1 MTTKE
6 IKASELKKGD
16 YFIFNHTRDVKEIIA
31 ITKHSNSKLDKNVK
45 VTFSDGSFYNLANF
59 EYVLIIDT
67 EIEHGF
73 DFDDIV
79 GFAMTLDSQL
89 LNVIIGYYENNILD
103 KFCSF
108 SDNEIM
114 DEDEKGYPKYIG
126 LLYYIV
132 SKFDILLLRAGQK
145 EFIKTLIRYY
155 NDSTT
160 TLKQQLDL
168 ELPKFALK
176 IVKIEQEL
184 NG

>member
-16 YFIFNHTRDVKEIIA
+16 YFIFNHTRDVKEVIA
-31 ITKHSNSKLDKNVK
+31 ISKHSNSKLDKNLK
-45 VTFSDGSFYNLANF
+45 VTFSDGTFLNLVAF

-79 GFAMTLDSQL
+79 SFAMTLDSQL

-132 SKFDILLLRAGQK
+132 SKFDIVFLRAGQK
-145 EFIKTLIRYY
+145 EFIKTLIHYY

-168 ELPKFALK
+168 EVPKFALK
-176 IVKIEQEL
+176 IAKIEQEL
-184 NG
+184 NS